1 MTIAMR
7 GFMVKYRGCPSH
19 NSTKMI
25 PTNHPILRRAK
36 HRKSLAYIPNET
48 FSKPVTH
55 LKHKK
60 FSEAYRD

>member
-1 MTIAMR
+1 
-7 GFMVKYRGCPSH
+7 
-19 NSTKMI
+19 MI